1 MAFEQRNNSG
11 ALFANRKRE
20 TEKHP
25 NATGDALIGGVK
37 YRVSAWTKT
46 DKNGNKW
53 QSLSFSPVNAADTDR
68 TSNSNPV
75 ADIESDLPY

>member
-53 QSLSFSPVNAADTDR
+53 QSLSFSPVDASDRDR